1 MGWKRPEAPPLPA
14 GRLVAGADGGVR
26 HVAGEGPGIARAGHG
41 GIHIDLADEDAAD
54 EPAVAVAID
63 DLDHDPPPV
72 DQAAERG
79 ARRGAPGLAKL
90 GRVDPGKPHLAHPL
104 LREPL
109 DHDGIAVLHPEHARL
124 EPLGRERGRQQE
136 ESEEREDA
144 CHGGRALHSG
154 DATGNP
160 SLPMATHATDTGDG
174 HGPAPHRLALE
185 GELTI
190 DRAAG
195 LERMLAGVPP
205 GTVTVDLAAVTRIDT
220 VGAWLVH
227 RLVRDRPGSRVE
239 GTSGEAAR
247 LLAEV
252 AAADRPCSIRPD
264 PRPAWLREI
273 EKAGEAVIA
282 AVGTMG
288 AGLGFV
294 GTVLLVTL
302 RTAVSRRG
310 IRWHAVSG
318 QMEATG
324 VNALGIIGL
333 MSFLIGIVIA
343 QQGAVQL
350 EQFGAQ
356 VFTINLI
363 GRATFREL
371 GILLTAIMVAGRS
384 ASAFAAQI
392 GTMKL
397 NEELDAMRT
406 IGLDPVEVLV
416 VPRVI
421 ALTVIMPLLGFYA
434 SILAIIGGGLLCWT
448 VLDIP
453 PATYVQRI
461 REVVPMSDFWI
472 GMAKAPFFGAVIAMT
487 GCFQGL
493 QVTGTAESVGERTT
507 VAVVQSIFLVI
518 VLDAFFAV
526 FFTAIGF
533 V

>member
-1 MGWKRPEAPPLPA
+1 
-14 GRLVAGADGGVR
+14 
-26 HVAGEGPGIARAGHG
+26 
-41 GIHIDLADEDAAD
+41 
-54 EPAVAVAID
+54 
-63 DLDHDPPPV
+63 
-72 DQAAERG
+72 
-79 ARRGAPGLAKL
+79 
-90 GRVDPGKPHLAHPL
+90 
-104 LREPL
+104 
-109 DHDGIAVLHPEHARL
+109 
-124 EPLGRERGRQQE
+124 
-136 ESEEREDA
+136 
-144 CHGGRALHSG
+144 
-154 DATGNP
+154 
-160 SLPMATHATDTGDG
+160 MATEAADTGDG
-174 HGPAPHRLALE
+174 AAGGRQRLVLA

-195 LERMLAGVPP
+195 LERELAGVPP
-205 GTVTVDLAAVTRIDT
+205 GPLAIDLSGVTRIDT

-227 RLVRDRPGSRVE
+227 RLLRDRSGSGVE
-239 GTSGEAAR
+239 GAPADARR

-252 AAADRPCSIRPD
+252 AAADQPCALRPD
-264 PRPAWLREI
+264 LQPPWLREI
-273 EKAGEAVIA
+273 GKIGTAVIGA
-282 AVGTMG
+282 AATMG

-294 GTVLLVTL
+294 GTVLLVAV

-310 IRWHAVSG
+310 IRWAAVSR

-324 VNALGIIGL
+324 VEALGIVGL

-356 VFTINLI
+356 VFTVNLI
-363 GRATFREL
+363 GRSTFREL

-434 SILAIIGGGLLCWT
+434 SILAVIGGGLLCWT
-448 VLDIP
+448 LLDIP

-487 GCFQGL
+487 GCFQGM
-493 QVTGTAESVGERTT
+493 QVTGTAESVGSRTT
-507 VAVVQSIFLVI
+507 IAVVQSIFLVI

>member
-1 MGWKRPEAPPLPA
+1 
-14 GRLVAGADGGVR
+14 
-26 HVAGEGPGIARAGHG
+26 
-41 GIHIDLADEDAAD
+41 
-54 EPAVAVAID
+54 
-63 DLDHDPPPV
+63 
-72 DQAAERG
+72 
-79 ARRGAPGLAKL
+79 
-90 GRVDPGKPHLAHPL
+90 
-104 LREPL
+104 
-109 DHDGIAVLHPEHARL
+109 
-124 EPLGRERGRQQE
+124 
-136 ESEEREDA
+136 
-144 CHGGRALHSG
+144 
-154 DATGNP
+154 
-160 SLPMATHATDTGDG
+160 MATQATDTGAG
-174 HGPAPHRLALE
+174 TSAGPHRLHLE

-190 DRAAG
+190 DQAAG
-195 LERMLAGVPP
+195 VEQRLAAAPAGPVALDLAG
-205 GTVTVDLAAVTRIDT
+205 VTRIDT

-227 RLVRDRPGSRVE
+227 RLLRDRPGSRVE
-239 GTSGEAAR
+239 GASAEAAR

-264 PRPAWLREI
+264 SRPAWI
-273 EKAGEAVIA
+273 TKVEKVGEAVIA
-282 AVGTMG
+282 AVQTMG

-294 GTVLLVTL
+294 GTVLLVTGK
-302 RTAVSRRG
+302 TAFSRRG
-310 IRWHAVSG
+310 IRWQAVSQ

-324 VNALGIIGL
+324 VDALGIIAL

-356 VFTINLI
+356 LFTINLI

-421 ALTVIMPLLGFYA
+421 ALTIIMPLLGFYA
-434 SILAIIGGGLLCWT
+434 SLLAVIGGGLLCWA

-453 PATYVQRI
+453 PASYVQRI

-487 GCFQGL
+487 GCFQGM

-507 VAVVQSIFLVI
+507 VAVVQAIFLVI

>member
-1 MGWKRPEAPPLPA
+1 MATQQADA
-14 GRLVAGADGGVR
+14 GDGTRSEPRRVVLAGA
-26 HVAGEGPGIARAGHG
+26 
-41 GIHIDLADEDAAD
+41 
-54 EPAVAVAID
+54 
-63 DLDHDPPPV
+63 
-72 DQAAERG
+72 
-79 ARRGAPGLAKL
+79 
-90 GRVDPGKPHLAHPL
+90 
-104 LREPL
+104 
-109 DHDGIAVLHPEHARL
+109 
-124 EPLGRERGRQQE
+124 
-136 ESEEREDA
+136 
-144 CHGGRALHSG
+144 
-154 DATGNP
+154 
-160 SLPMATHATDTGDG
+160 
-174 HGPAPHRLALE
+174 
-185 GELTI
+185 LTI

-195 LERMLAGVPP
+195 LERLLAEEPEGALEI
-205 GTVTVDLAAVTRIDT
+205 DLAAVTRLDT

-227 RLVRDRPGSRVE
+227 RALRDRPGSRVT
-239 GTSGEAAR
+239 GASADARR

-252 AAADRPCSIRPD
+252 AEADQPCSIRPD
-264 PRPAWLREI
+264 TRPAWLREL
-273 EKAGEAVIA
+273 EKAGAAVIA
-282 AVGTMG
+282 AASTMG

-294 GTVLLVTL
+294 GTVLLVTV
-302 RTAVSRRG
+302 RTAVSKRG
-310 IRWHAVSG
+310 IRWHAVSR
-318 QMEATG
+318 QMEETG
-324 VNALGIIGL
+324 IDALGIVGL

-356 VFTINLI
+356 IYTINLI

-397 NEELDAMRT
+397 NEEVDAMRT

-416 VPRVI
+416 VPRVV
-421 ALTVIMPLLGFYA
+421 ALTVIMPLIGFYA

-453 PATYVQRI
+453 PASYVQRI

-487 GCFQGL
+487 GCFQGM
-493 QVTGTAESVGERTT
+493 QVVGTAESVGQRTT
-507 VAVVQSIFLVI
+507 MAVVQSIFLVI

>member
-1 MGWKRPEAPPLPA
+1 MAT
-14 GRLVAGADGGVR
+14 
-26 HVAGEGPGIARAGHG
+26 
-41 GIHIDLADEDAAD
+41 
-54 EPAVAVAID
+54 
-63 DLDHDPPPV
+63 
-72 DQAAERG
+72 QAA
-79 ARRGAPGLAKL
+79 
-90 GRVDPGKPHLAHPL
+90 
-104 LREPL
+104 
-109 DHDGIAVLHPEHARL
+109 
-124 EPLGRERGRQQE
+124 
-136 ESEEREDA
+136 
-144 CHGGRALHSG
+144 
-154 DATGNP
+154 
-160 SLPMATHATDTGDG
+160 DTGDG
-174 HGPAPHRLALE
+174 TGRPHRLPLE

-195 LERMLAGVPP
+195 LERRLAEAPAGPLSLDLAG
-205 GTVTVDLAAVTRIDT
+205 VTRIDT

-227 RLVRDRPGSRVE
+227 RLLRDRPGSRVE
-239 GTSGEAAR
+239 GASAGVTR

-273 EKAGEAVIA
+273 EKAGEAVIG
-282 AVGTMG
+282 AVNTMG

-294 GTVLLVTL
+294 GTMLLVTL
-302 RTAVSRRG
+302 RTALSGRG
-310 IRWHAVSG
+310 IRWHAVSQ

-324 VNALGIIGL
+324 INALGIVGL

-397 NEELDAMRT
+397 NEEIDAMRT

-421 ALTVIMPLLGFYA
+421 ALTVILPLLGFYA
-434 SILAIIGGGLLCWT
+434 SILAVIGGGLLCWT
-448 VLDIP
+448 SLDIP

-472 GMAKAPFFGAVIAMT
+472 GMAKAPFFGAVIALT
-487 GCFQGL
+487 GCFQGM
-493 QVTGTAESVGERTT
+493 QVAGTAESVGARTT
-507 VAVVQSIFLVI
+507 IAVVQSIFLVI